1 MILALYKPDNLLC
14 SKPVTENLRDM
25 MREVLRMHYEEEE
38 DSIVK
43 VLESR
48 YRRIMSLII
57 VSVFVIGIIRQTS
70 VISEEMVV
78 WEIVINFAAFGLWQI
93 GYTHYER
100 NEAYDELL
108 TVHIAQYASLN
119 FFLRNESLSCGS
131 DHEEAGL

>member
-48 YRRIMSLII
+48 YRRIMSLVIVAVAS
-57 VSVFVIGIIRQTS
+57 VSVKPLG
-70 VISEEMVV
+70 
-78 WEIVINFAAFGLWQI
+78 
-93 GYTHYER
+93 
-100 NEAYDELL
+100 
-108 TVHIAQYASLN
+108 
-119 FFLRNESLSCGS
+119 
-131 DHEEAGL
+131 

>member
-48 YRRIMSLII
+48 YTGSQLSNLKLHEQDGRLSLIPWDYNLAL
-57 VSVFVIGIIRQTS
+57 SALNLSFPPRS
-70 VISEEMVV
+70 K
-78 WEIVINFAAFGLWQI
+78 
-93 GYTHYER
+93 
-100 NEAYDELL
+100 
-108 TVHIAQYASLN
+108 YA
-119 FFLRNESLSCGS
+119 
-131 DHEEAGL
+131 

>member
-1 MILALYKPDNLLC
+1 
-14 SKPVTENLRDM
+14 M

-108 TVHIAQYASLN
+108 TVHIAKYASLN
-119 FFLRNESLSCGS
+119 FF
-131 DHEEAGL
+131 

>member
-1 MILALYKPDNLLC
+1 
-14 SKPVTENLRDM
+14 M

-43 VLESR
+43 VLESH
-48 YRRIMSLII
+48 YRRIMSLVI

>member
-1 MILALYKPDNLLC
+1 
-14 SKPVTENLRDM
+14 

-48 YRRIMSLII
+48 YRRIMSLVI

-93 GYTHYER
+93 GCTHYER
-100 NEAYDELL
+100 NEAYDELF
-108 TVHIAQYASLN
+108 TAHIAKFASLN
-119 FFLRNESLSCGS
+119 FF
-131 DHEEAGL
+131 